1 MTMKTKVKGE
11 YLEREVVP
19 FLVMVIVEITNV
31 GTNIIFKS
39 ATKKG
44 LSYLVFMFYSYAVSS
59 LFFMPMAFLF
69 HRKTDL
75 PPFSLNIFG
84 RIFGLALLGF
94 TSQMLGYKGI
104 DISDPTLGSAIS
116 NLTPAFTFALAI
128 LFRMENIS
136 IRSASTQA
144 KMIGTIVSISGA
156 LIVVLY
162 AGPPLITPSSPSLL
176 PNQTTIGSPQSG
188 WVLGGFLLAVDYSLV
203 AVWYIFQA
211 QTARKYPAEFVLV
224 FVYNVCL
231 TLISAP
237 VCLFLEPN
245 SHKWELRAD
254 ISLVAVLYAGVI
266 GASGIVVHIWGLRVK
281 GPVYVASFRPLSI
294 AIAAVMGVIYLGDSL
309 YLGCVIG
316 AIAISVGFYVV
327 MWGKVKEDMIE
338 DSGACSLESPRPESV
353 PLLK

>member
-203 AVWYIFQA
+203 AVWYIFQ
-211 QTARKYPAEFVLV
+211 
-224 FVYNVCL
+224 
-231 TLISAP
+231 
-237 VCLFLEPN
+237 
-245 SHKWELRAD
+245 
-254 ISLVAVLYAGVI
+254 GVI

>member
-1 MTMKTKVKGE
+1 MTMMVKGK
-11 YLEREVVP
+11 YFDREVLP
-19 FLVMVIVEITNV
+19 FVVMVVVEITNV
-31 GTNIIFKS
+31 GTSILFKS

-44 LSYLVFMFYSYAVSS
+44 MSYLVFMVYSYAVSS
-59 LFFMPMAFLF
+59 VFFMPMAFLF
-69 HRKTDL
+69 HRKSDL

-104 DISDPTLGSAIS
+104 DISNPTLGSAIS

-128 LFRMENIS
+128 IFRMESIS

-162 AGPPLITPSSPSLL
+162 AGPPLITPSHSISP
-176 PNQTTIGSPQSG
+176 NHAMIGSPQSG

-211 QTARKYPAEFVLV
+211 RTARKYPAEFVLV

-231 TLISAP
+231 TIISAP
-237 VCLFLEPN
+237 VCMFLEPN
-245 SHKWELRAD
+245 LHKWELKAN
-254 ISLVAVLYAGVI
+254 IALVAVLYAGAI
-266 GASGIVVHIWGLRVK
+266 GASGIVVHTWGLRVK

-294 AIAAVMGVIYLGDSL
+294 AIAAVMGVIFLGDCL

-316 AIAISVGFYVV
+316 AIVISVGFYVV

-338 DSGACSLESPRPESV
+338 DSGACSLESPSPENV

>member
-1 MTMKTKVKGE
+1 MTMSVKGN
-11 YLEREVVP
+11 YLEGEMLP

-31 GTNIIFKS
+31 GTSILFKS

-44 LSYLVFMFYSYAVSS
+44 MSYLVFMVYSYAVSS

-69 HRKTDL
+69 HS
-75 PPFSLNIFG
+75 F
-84 RIFGLALLGF
+84 A
-94 TSQMLGYKGI
+94 SQMLGYKGI

-162 AGPPLITPSSPSLL
+162 AGPPLITPSSPSIL
-176 PNQTTIGSPQSG
+176 PNQAMIGSPQSG
-188 WVLGGFLLAVDYSLV
+188 WVLGGFLLAVDYFLV

-211 QTARKYPAEFVLV
+211 RTARKYPAEFVLV

-231 TLISAP
+231 TFISAP

-254 ISLVAVLYAGVI
+254 SSLVAVLYAGAI
-266 GASGIVVHIWGLRVK
+266 GASGLVVHTWGLRLK

-294 AIAAVMGVIYLGDSL
+294 AIAAVMGVIFLGDSL

-316 AIAISVGFYVV
+316 AIVISVGFYVV
-327 MWGKVKEDMIE
+327 MWGKVKEGLIE
-338 DSGACSLESPRPESV
+338 DSGACSLESPPPENV

>member
-1 MTMKTKVKGE
+1 MRMLVKGN
-11 YLEREVVP
+11 YLDREVLP

-31 GTNIIFKS
+31 GTSILFKS

-44 LSYLVFMFYSYAVSS
+44 MSYLVFMVYSYAVSS

-69 HRKTDL
+69 HR
-75 PPFSLNIFG
+75 F
-84 RIFGLALLGF
+84 A
-94 TSQMLGYKGI
+94 SQMLGYKGI

-116 NLTPAFTFALAI
+116 NLTPAFTFALAVV
-128 LFRMENIS
+128 FRMENIS

-144 KMIGTIVSISGA
+144 KVIGTIVSISGA

-162 AGPPLITPSSPSLL
+162 AGPPLLTPSSPSVL
-176 PNQTTIGSPQSG
+176 PNQAMIGSPQSG

-211 QTARKYPAEFVLV
+211 RTARKYPAEFVLV

-231 TLISAP
+231 TFISAP

-245 SHKWELRAD
+245 SHRWELRAD
-254 ISLVAVLYAGVI
+254 IALVAVLYAGAI
-266 GASGIVVHIWGLRVK
+266 GASGIVVHTWGLRVK

-294 AIAAVMGVIYLGDSL
+294 AIAAVMGVIFLGDSL

-316 AIAISVGFYVV
+316 AIVISVGFYVV

-338 DSGACSLESPRPESV
+338 DSGACSLESPRPENV